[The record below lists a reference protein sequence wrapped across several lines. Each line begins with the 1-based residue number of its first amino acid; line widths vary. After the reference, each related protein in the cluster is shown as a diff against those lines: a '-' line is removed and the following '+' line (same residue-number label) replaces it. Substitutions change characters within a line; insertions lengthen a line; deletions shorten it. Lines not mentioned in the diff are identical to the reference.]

1 MLRIHDLHKS
11 YGTKKAVNGVSLH
24 VEPGEVFGF
33 LGPNGAG
40 KTTTIKMIVG
50 LLKPDR
56 GVIHINGI
64 DNQKNILEA
73 KRQFCYVP
81 DGPELFEKVSGYQYL
96 QFISDIFKIPYD
108 TSKKR
113 IEELAEILEM
123 TNDLDAFIGTYSH
136 GMRQKIAL
144 IGALLPD
151 PNLLIL
157 DEPTVGLDPKAQVNL
172 REIVR
177 DHCRKGKSVFLST
190 HVLDNAEKMCDR
202 VAIIHKGEI
211 ITTER
216 LDEEKIKTRSLEQL
230 FLEVTSV

>member
-11 YGTKKAVNGVSLH
+11 YGPKKAVNGISLH

-40 KTTTIKMIVG
+40 KTTTIKMMVG

-56 GVIHINGI
+56 GTIYINGI
-64 DNQKNILEA
+64 NNQENILEA

-96 QFISDIFKIPYD
+96 QFISDIFNLPD
-108 TSKKR
+108 DVSKKR
-113 IEELAEILEM
+113 IDELAEVFEIA
-123 TNDLDAFIGTYSH
+123 NDLDAFIGTYSH
-136 GMRQKIAL
+136 GMRQKIAF
-144 IGALLPD
+144 IGALLPE

-157 DEPTVGLDPKAQVNL
+157 DEPMVGLDPKAQVHL
-172 REIVR
+172 RELLR
-177 DHCRKGKSVFLST
+177 EHCRKGKSVFLST
-190 HVLDNAEKMCDR
+190 HVLGNAEKMCDR

-211 ITTER
+211 ITTET
-216 LDEEKIKTRSLEQL
+216 LDEETIKTRSLEQL
-230 FLEVTSV
+230 FLEVTGS

>member
-11 YGTKKAVNGVSLH
+11 YGPKKAVNGISLL

-40 KTTTIKMIVG
+40 KTTTIKMMVG

-56 GVIHINGI
+56 GTIYINGI
-64 DNQKNILEA
+64 NNQENILEA

-96 QFISDIFKIPYD
+96 QFISDIFNLPD
-108 TSKKR
+108 DVSKKR
-113 IEELAEILEM
+113 IDELAEVFEIA
-123 TNDLDAFIGTYSH
+123 NDLDAFIGTYSH

-144 IGALLPD
+144 IGALLPE

-157 DEPTVGLDPKAQVNL
+157 DEPMVGLDPKAQVHL
-172 REIVR
+172 RELLR
-177 DHCRKGKSVFLST
+177 EHCRKGKSVFLST
-190 HVLDNAEKMCDR
+190 HVLGNAEKMCDR

-211 ITTER
+211 ITTET
-216 LDEEKIKTRSLEQL
+216 LDEETIKTRSLEQL
-230 FLEVTSV
+230 FLEVTGS